1 MKKKFFFAAALLAML
16 NSVMYA
22 QQPTLRRCGT
32 TEYTKW
38 MEQINPDYA
47 INRQVIEN
55 FTTQWVADNPQ
66 QAKSAATITI
76 PVVVHVV
83 YRTAAQNI
91 SDAQVLS
98 QIPVL
103 NKDYRRLNT
112 DAGNTPSV
120 WQSIAAD
127 AGIEFCMA
135 SVDPN
140 GNPTNGITR
149 TETTVTSFTSN
160 NSDVKFTS
168 SGGRDAW
175 PSNKYLNIWVC
186 NLTGGILGYATPP
199 GFPANQ
205 DGVVIGY
212 KYYGTTG
219 TSLDPVYNKG
229 RTATHEVGHWLNLE
243 HIWGDDGGAC
253 NGSDNVT
260 DTPNQAGE
268 NFGCPSFPI
277 VSCSNGPNG
286 DMFMNYMDYTDDGC
300 MNLFTNGQK
309 TRMLACLN
317 GPRSS
322 ILTSNGCG
330 GSIVNPGV
338 CDTLTN
344 IFNNDDLVLFLAQNN
359 GNDAGYI
366 SGTNTYSD
374 NAKADKF
381 TGAPSNM
388 FITGGLIGFGVA
400 YTTNA
405 SRKVT
410 ATVWNASGTGG
421 DPGSELATKDILI
434 NDINIGGLTAFTFS
448 SPPSA
453 PSNFYLGIKWTG
465 LSSTDS
471 VAIYTSTDRGNNTAW
486 ERWSDNTWHSYS
498 DADGWDFGG
507 LSHAIFPV
515 LCPTTTSVN
524 EENNW
529 AGVSVFPNPTNGN
542 INVYLQL
549 KNNDDVAIRVFN
561 TVGQVILTQNINN
574 TLGGTYNLD
583 LLSQAPGLYFVE
595 VQSGNISRTFKVVLT
610 R

>member
-260 DTPNQAGE
+260 DTPNQAG
-268 NFGCPSFPI
+268 
-277 VSCSNGPNG
+277 
-286 DMFMNYMDYTDDGC
+286 
-300 MNLFTNGQK
+300 
-309 TRMLACLN
+309 
-317 GPRSS
+317 
-322 ILTSNGCG
+322 
-330 GSIVNPGV
+330 
-338 CDTLTN
+338 
-344 IFNNDDLVLFLAQNN
+344 
-359 GNDAGYI
+359 
-366 SGTNTYSD
+366 
-374 NAKADKF
+374 
-381 TGAPSNM
+381 
-388 FITGGLIGFGVA
+388 
-400 YTTNA
+400 
-405 SRKVT
+405 
-410 ATVWNASGTGG
+410 
-421 DPGSELATKDILI
+421 
-434 NDINIGGLTAFTFS
+434 
-448 SPPSA
+448 
-453 PSNFYLGIKWTG
+453 
-465 LSSTDS
+465 
-471 VAIYTSTDRGNNTAW
+471 
-486 ERWSDNTWHSYS
+486 
-498 DADGWDFGG
+498 
-507 LSHAIFPV
+507 
-515 LCPTTTSVN
+515 
-524 EENNW
+524 
-529 AGVSVFPNPTNGN
+529 
-542 INVYLQL
+542 
-549 KNNDDVAIRVFN
+549 
-561 TVGQVILTQNINN
+561 
-574 TLGGTYNLD
+574 
-583 LLSQAPGLYFVE
+583 
-595 VQSGNISRTFKVVLT
+595 
-610 R
+610 